1 MRKTNKRIGEI
12 FMEKGLITEAQLY
25 DALAAQKSGNGFL
38 GTVLMGKG
46 IITEEQLTQVLSEQF
61 GMPVVDIKKQYVD
74 TALARKF
81 SSSLILDHKCFPLSE
96 DENSITVAIAN
107 PLNAVAI
114 SKVEEEAG
122 QGQRKVNWVLASEAD
137 LKELIQD
144 YRRNISQNIQNLLKR
159 NKT

>member
-25 DALAAQKSGNGFL
+25 DALAAQKLGDGFL

-46 IITEEQLTQVLSEQF
+46 IITEQQLTQVLSEQF
-61 GMPVVDIKKQYVD
+61 GLPVVDVKKQYVD

-81 SSSLILDHKCFPLSE
+81 SSSLILDHKCFPLTE

-122 QGQRKVNWVLASEAD
+122 QDQRKVNWVLASETD
-137 LKELIQD
+137 LKELISD
-144 YRRNISQNIQNLLKR
+144 YRKNISQNIQNLLKR
-159 NKT
+159 NKI